1 MVFGSLFGNP
11 VRLSLVVDKG
21 SYVPGEDLVYRVEV
35 EAKKDVDLKEL
46 KAELVGVLRG
56 RATCW
61 YEEDDERYSRDVDFS
76 LTLFRREQV
85 LVSNVKLHKG
95 RYVYSGRFNIPV
107 DAAHSGKR
115 GIVESEWFLRVEAK
129 RTFRSSRSEAK
140 INVIN
145 SGVNGAV
152 IAKNLRFGNGAVV
165 VRLPEYI
172 RAGTRV
178 RGVLQIGVVGE
189 RSPNEYCRE
198 LLIEVVNS
206 VRIDRYTIDV
216 HADNCDETMFTKTL
230 VKKKLAENIALSSQ
244 LYELPFEFYLPGDV
258 VPSFDVGRAYSK
270 WLLTVTC
277 SKGLLKK
284 ERSSIPLKVV

>member
-35 EAKKDVDLKEL
+35 EVKKDVDLKEL

-85 LVSNVKLHKG
+85 LVSNVRLHKG

-107 DAAHSGKR
+107 DAAHSGRR

-152 IAKNLRFGNGAVV
+152 IVRSLRLGNGTVM
-165 VRLPEYI
+165 VRLPGYI
-172 RAGTRV
+172 RAGARV
-178 RGVLQIGVVGE
+178 RGALQIGVEGE
-189 RSPNEYCRE
+189 RNSNEYCKE
-198 LLIEVVNS
+198 LFIEVVNS
-206 VRIDRYTIDV
+206 VRIDRYAIDV

-230 VKKKLAENIALSSQ
+230 VKEKLAENIVLGSRV
-244 LYELPFEFYLPGDV
+244 YELPFEFYLPGDV

-284 ERSSIPLKVV
+284 EKSSIPLKVA